1 MAVRPAC
8 AVAVV
13 ISKSPP
19 AGLDPAHGVGQGW
32 LTALQARA
40 RTDITVQVPA
50 PLQGRGF
57 CSCVWLMGRVRP
69 APSLSEW
76 LQAHFCAIWC
86 KRSVFTL
93 LWGGSV
99 SCCPQPVKNTM
110 KWCPLSQVGR
120 EVPPMPSAG
129 WKSRGNALTLI
140 QPPSGCWER
149 ADSSRGQL
157 VLEPSEPRFITMAG
171 SFWGPRLCPAALT
184 SSLLVCQGAQQPGSI
199 TGCWCR
205 AG

>member
-1 MAVRPAC
+1 MVPF
-8 AVAVV
+8 V
-13 ISKSPP
+13 P
-19 AGLDPAHGVGQGW
+19 GG
-32 LTALQARA
+32 ARSA
-40 RTDITVQVPA
+40 TNAQCRLEEPREGPDID
-50 PLQGRGF
+50 
-57 CSCVWLMGRVRP
+57 
-69 APSLSEW
+69 
-76 LQAHFCAIWC
+76 
-86 KRSVFTL
+86 
-93 LWGGSV
+93 
-99 SCCPQPVKNTM
+99 
-110 KWCPLSQVGR
+110 
-120 EVPPMPSAG
+120 
-129 WKSRGNALTLI
+129 